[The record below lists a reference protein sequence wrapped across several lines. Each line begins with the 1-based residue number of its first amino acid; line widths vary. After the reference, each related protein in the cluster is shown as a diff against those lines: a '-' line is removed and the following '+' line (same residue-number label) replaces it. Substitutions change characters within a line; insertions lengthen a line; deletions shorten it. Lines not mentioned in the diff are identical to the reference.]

1 MMRRLVLSAPL
12 ILGCSAGSSAVPS
25 ADKGVGVE
33 PAVHAVTG
41 PATPEPEVATTGAAD
56 GAKPDAVAAAGGAA
70 TGLATPEDGDEEA
83 DEVTAESEGA
93 EEGAASPEGGAALVR
108 ELESRLP
115 DVEVACSRKKSIPCE
130 ASGDLDGDGLG
141 DRVVRVKVRGG
152 KAIGL
157 AILWGKGGAELLG
170 AGRKER
176 WTVHVD
182 DETQREAMPRS
193 LDFLER
199 WAIWP
204 AYGPEGR
211 RRGFRG
217 QLMRRPHDF
226 PAPKVI
232 GDGILID
239 GGDSAAVAYYD
250 GAAWRLI
257 YLGF

>member
-56 GAKPDAVAAAGGAA
+56 GAKPDAVAAAA
-70 TGLATPEDGDEEA
+70 TGSVGRAMPEAAVSGLAAPEDGDEAA
-83 DEVTAESEGA
+83 DEATAESEGA
-93 EEGAASPEGGAALVR
+93 DDGAASPEGGAALVR
-108 ELESRLP
+108 ELGSRLP

-232 GDGILID
+232 GDG
-239 GGDSAAVAYYD
+239 S
-250 GAAWRLI
+250 
-257 YLGF
+257 